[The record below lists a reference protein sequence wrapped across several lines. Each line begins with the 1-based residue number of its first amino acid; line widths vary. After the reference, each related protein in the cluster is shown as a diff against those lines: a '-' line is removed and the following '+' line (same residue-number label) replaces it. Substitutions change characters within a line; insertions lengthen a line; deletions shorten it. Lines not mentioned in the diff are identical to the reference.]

1 MDMSELSIVNLT
13 RNKLNYLSERQKV
26 IAANVANVNTP
37 GYVAKDVEEPDFAS
51 MVKAS
56 QSPQMKMTVTNPK
69 HMMTAPVQG
78 GMYKVYTPKPDTALT
93 IDGNGVNI
101 EDQLNEASKVKGEH
115 EKVLTIYN
123 KYKSLLQTANTK
135 INS

>member
-1 MDMSELSIVNLT
+1 MDMSGLSIVSLAK
-13 RNKLNYLSERQKV
+13 NKLDYLSERQKV
-26 IAANVANVNTP
+26 VATNVANVDTP

-51 MVKAS
+51 MVKRNL
-56 QSPQMKMTVTNPK
+56 SPQMKMTVTNSK
-69 HMMTAPVQG
+69 HMAQAPVQG
-78 GMYKVYTPKPDTALT
+78 GMYKIYTPKPDTALT

-101 EDQLNEASKVKGEH
+101 EDELNKASLIKSEH

-123 KYKSLLQTANTK
+123 KYKSMFKTANTK

>member
-26 IAANVANVNTP
+26 IATNVANVNTP
-37 GYVAKDVEEPDFAS
+37 GYIAKDVEEPDFAS

-56 QSPQMKMTVTNPK
+56 QSQQMKMTVTNPK
-69 HMMTAPVQG
+69 HMMTAPAQG

-123 KYKSLLQTANTK
+123 KYKSLLKTATTK
-135 INS
+135 INT